1 MKRLT
6 ATLCLTIAVLL
17 GSVGVGFSLPIC
29 NKISDKSTTG
39 EFSQRCIQSVLE
51 NYIIN
56 KSTGFFTFSVS
67 SRENVYVQ
75 GYTSEQNVINLELV
89 SKNYLT
95 NPNILDK
102 DKFIKLLRMGWVVP
116 VKKDSN
122 YTFSTNLG
130 DVFNNNVS
138 KFLYDSF
145 KVFALTQDKIDVS
158 YRIGDW

>member
-1 MKRLT
+1 M
-6 ATLCLTIAVLL
+6 
-17 GSVGVGFSLPIC
+17 
-29 NKISDKSTTG
+29 
-39 EFSQRCIQSVLE
+39 
-51 NYIIN
+51 
-56 KSTGFFTFSVS
+56 
-67 SRENVYVQ
+67 Q

-102 DKFIKLLRMGWVVP
+102 NKFIKLLRMGWVVP

-122 YTFSTNLG
+122 YTFSTTLG